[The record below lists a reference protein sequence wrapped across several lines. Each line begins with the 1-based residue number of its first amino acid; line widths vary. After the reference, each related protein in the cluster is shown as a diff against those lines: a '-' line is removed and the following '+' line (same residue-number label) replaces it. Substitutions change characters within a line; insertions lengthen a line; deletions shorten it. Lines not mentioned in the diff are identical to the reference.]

1 MYFQLTPP
9 SISKIRAKFIIE
21 KLSNFPQNI
30 SSINIFATGR
40 THSGKTTLGNRLL
53 GIDYFLSTGRQDCTK
68 EINLIEF
75 PIGLKYFD
83 LPGICSDDF
92 LENYNRVAL
101 NISQFEDFPLV
112 SEVSLLRYKQNQ
124 SPSEQNLTIS
134 YYESLNFKPDLI
146 YYLIAP
152 DKQFARGDRKYLRD
166 LLKCHQNIIYVFNMF
181 VNKQTGMSYFATEA
195 NIQDVTTQILK
206 VHRDILGEDSQPMIV
221 GVNCLTGE
229 GISELLHQSQQILS
243 GQKGKIFEQLIQYQ
257 QQKTPDE
264 YVNQVKREL
273 IRLYAHAACERAT
286 GTDTCDQP
294 LHKICYT
301 LFDFLVSL
309 PIQSEQADNS
319 IAQQVNT
326 IVQQILANP
335 IKQNKL
341 ESLEDK
347 FDYVHRAV
355 DYILN
360 ESIDS
365 FNELIKTYLSDVQ
378 QQAYEL
384 REQEFEE
391 WQKDKESYGEQL
403 ESKWNI
409 ILSKIEEF
417 NQINSSIESFEEEIT
432 NKGKKLKSRVEAHN
446 ANYVNILSRRQS
458 CNSRYE
464 RWKDRLDRYNANV
477 DRINRSSA
485 RLTYEARQS
494 IEQESDYLD
503 REKSS
508 IESEENYINALA
520 RDWQRE
526 DERID
531 AERTIFNDK
540 VDKFNQK
547 IDQRDRLRRSIQEL
561 LKEHN
566 QFAKNT
572 QDEINF
578 WIEFIKF
585 FNIELESLDEKI
597 NARIEEMN
605 VHIREIRNRLSAN
618 YFEQFS
624 DPEDAINELQEVANR
639 CLDELSVFESQIFT
653 FHQELNH
660 CIFRVNIN
668 KMVIQVLQK
677 NTEHYFDETGEFE
690 YRGSHYHFF
699 RQHGITLGLAL
710 TTMTLMGFEGEYE
723 EFYNDLL
730 RQVEGLG
737 YFPSSPVESKML
749 SLLESNINSLF
760 DSSFEQV
767 IRQAVL

>member
-21 KLSNFPQNI
+21 KLANYPQNI
-30 SSINIFATGR
+30 SHINIFATGR

-83 LPGICSDDF
+83 LPGVCSDDF

-101 NISQFEDFPLV
+101 NVSQFEDFPLV
-112 SEVSLLRYKQNQ
+112 SEVSLLRYKQDQ
-124 SPSEQNLTIS
+124 SPSEQNLSIS
-134 YYESLNFKPDLI
+134 HYESLSFKPDLV

-166 LLKCHQNIIYVFNMF
+166 LLKRHQNIIYVFNMF

-206 VHRDILGEDSQPMIV
+206 VHRDILGEGSQPMIV

-243 GQKGKIFEQLIQYQ
+243 GQKGIIFQELINYQ

-264 YVNQVKREL
+264 YVSQVKREL
-273 IRLYAHAACERAT
+273 VRIYAHAACERAT

-319 IAQQVNT
+319 IAQQVNA

-335 IKQNKL
+335 IEQNKS

-360 ESIDS
+360 ESIES

-378 QQAYEL
+378 QQGYEL
-384 REQEFEE
+384 RNQEFEE
-391 WQKDKESYGEQL
+391 WQKEKESYGEQL
-403 ESKWNI
+403 ESKWNL
-409 ILSKIEEF
+409 ILSKLEDLEPIR
-417 NQINSSIESFEEEIT
+417 NSIESLDQEIT
-432 NKGKKLKSRVEAHN
+432 NARTKLNSHIETHQ
-446 ANYVNILSRRQS
+446 ANYVSILSRRQS
-458 CNSRYE
+458 WNSRYE

-477 DRINRSSA
+477 DRINRSAA
-485 RLTYEARQS
+485 RLTYEARKS
-494 IEQESDYLD
+494 IDQESDYLD
-503 REKSS
+503 REQNSIQSEDSS
-508 IESEENYINALA
+508 IDSLVT
-520 RDWQRE
+520 DWQRA
-526 DERID
+526 DERI
-531 AERTIFNDK
+531 EVEK
-540 VDKFNQK
+540 SKFNGK
-547 IDQRDRLRRSIQEL
+547 IDKLNTKIEERDRLRRSIQEL
-561 LKEHN
+561 LKERN
-566 QFAKNT
+566 QFKKNA

-578 WIEFIKF
+578 CFEFIKY
-585 FNIELESLDEKI
+585 FNEELESLEQKI
-597 NARIEEMN
+597 DARIKEINGHIEE
-605 VHIREIRNRLSAN
+605 IKSRLSDN
-618 YFEQFS
+618 YFEQFAS
-624 DPEDAINELQEVANR
+624 PEDAINELQEVVNR

-653 FHQELNH
+653 FHQELHN

-677 NTEHYFDETGEFE
+677 TTEHYFDETGEFE

-699 RQHGITLGLAL
+699 RQHGVTLGLAL
-710 TTMTLMGFEGEYE
+710 TTMTLIRLEQEYE
-723 EFYNDLL
+723 DFYNDLF
-730 RQVEGLG
+730 RKVERLG
-737 YFPSSPVESKML
+737 SFPSNPVETQIL
-749 SLLESNINSLF
+749 SLLESNLNSLF
-760 DSSFEQV
+760 DSSIEEV
-767 IRQAVL
+767 IRKAVL